1 MIYIPSYADARSVQC
16 ERRLLLIYTERER
29 EGGALYHRDT
39 GTRGWMYVRDLFI
52 RSRPLRENKE
62 KEVAVVW

>member
-29 EGGALYHRDT
+29 ERERGALYHRDT
-39 GTRGWMYVRDLFI
+39 GTRG
-52 RSRPLRENKE
+52 
-62 KEVAVVW
+62 